1 MRGNLVRSARVGV
14 QNETIGDRKPG
25 AARLRFFNAG
35 GPAFYY
41 LGGSSV
47 AGWFSQGATYM
58 TDLIYLAVTLGFF
71 ALGALYAR
79 FCETL

>member
-1 MRGNLVRSARVGV
+1 MKRLETGSRGGG
-14 QNETIGDRKPG
+14 T
-25 AARLRFFNAG
+25 ARLRFFNAG

-47 AGWFSQGATYM
+47 AGCFSQGATYM
-58 TDLIYLAVTLGFF
+58 TDLIYITVTLGFF